1 MIEYDVVVVG
11 SGIAGSTTGLNL
23 AKAGFRVAIIGKNEN
38 MAESNTYHAQGG
50 IVYQGLH
57 DNAELRAKDI
67 HIAGAGICNPDAVDI
82 IAQEGPGIVE
92 RELIAELGVPFNR
105 APSER
110 LDLTEEGAHSMKRI
124 IHVYDYTGR
133 AIEESILKALNK
145 DVKFATIL
153 NDYTALDIITWDH
166 HSNDKLRMYKPP
178 TSLGVYALNNKTR
191 KVETILAKTVV
202 IATGGM
208 GQVYLHSTNPS
219 CATGD
224 GYAMAYRAGARLIN
238 MEYTQFHPTTLYH
251 PKAHNFLISEA
262 VRGEGAIICDR
273 SGTPFMHKYHEQKD
287 LAPRDVV
294 TRAIM
299 NEMQEL
305 GDKCVYLDLSPI
317 GKDNIKTR
325 FPHIYDTCRKLGL
338 DISSDP
344 IPIVPAFHFSC
355 GGVQTNM
362 VGGTNIKRLFA
373 VGEVACTGLHG
384 ANRLASTSLLEG
396 LVFGK
401 RIADFMCQNREK
413 IMDYDYPE
421 IPDWIDTGKE
431 EIIDTALIRQD
442 WASLQNIMWNY
453 VGAIRSK
460 KRLARAISDL
470 KNLRDEIEDFYR
482 DTRVDKHI
490 VELRNAVQTG
500 LMVAYQAWTNRESIG
515 AHYRVD

>member
-1 MIEYDVVVVG
+1 MEFDVVVVG
-11 SGIAGSTTGLNL
+11 SGIAGSVTGLNL
-23 AKAGFRVAIIGKNEN
+23 AKAGFRVAIVSKGEN
-38 MAESNTYHAQGG
+38 MAESNTNEAQGG
-50 IVYQGLH
+50 IVYQGMQ
-57 DNAELRAKDI
+57 DSAELRAKDI
-67 HIAGAGICNPDAVDI
+67 QIAGGSICYPPAVDI
-82 IAQEGPGIVE
+82 VAQEGPSAVE
-92 RELIAELGVPFNR
+92 KELLNELDVAFSRDPADG
-105 APSER
+105 
-110 LDLTEEGAHSMKRI
+110 LDLTEEGAHSVKRI
-124 IHVYDYTGR
+124 IHVFDQTGK
-133 AIEESILKALNK
+133 AIQEALLKALK
-145 DVKFATIL
+145 TVKYATLL
-153 NDYTALDIITWDH
+153 NNHTVLDIITWDH
-166 HSNDKLRMYKPP
+166 HSRDKMRMYLPP
-178 TSLGVYALNNKTR
+178 TSLGIYALNNATR
-191 KVETILAKTVV
+191 KVDTILAKTVV
-202 IATGGM
+202 LATGGM
-208 GQVYLHSTNPS
+208 GQVYLHSTNPI
-219 CATGD
+219 CTTGD

-238 MEYTQFHPTTLYH
+238 MEYTQFHPTTLSH

-262 VRGEGAIICDR
+262 VRGEGGVICDR
-273 SGTPFMHKYHEQKD
+273 SGRQFMHKYHELKD

-294 TRAIM
+294 TRAIL

-305 GDKCVYLDLSPI
+305 GDKFVYLDLSPI
-317 GKDNIKTR
+317 GKDKIRER

-338 DISSDP
+338 DITSEP

-355 GGVQTNM
+355 GGVQTDM
-362 VGGTNIKRLFA
+362 SGHTNIRRLFA

-401 RIADFMCQNREK
+401 RIADYICQNRES

-421 IPDWIDTGKE
+421 VPDWIDTGIE
-431 EIIDTALIRQD
+431 DTIDPALIQQD
-442 WASLQNIMWNY
+442 WASLKNIMWNY

-482 DTRVDKHI
+482 DTKVDKSI